1 MGYALGL
8 LVFVPLGD
16 VLERRRL
23 MVTLLVAV
31 AAALGAAAAAP
42 AFGWLALA
50 SLVIGATTIVP
61 QLVIPFAAALT
72 PASLRGA
79 VVGRIMGGLLIGI
92 LAARVLAGAVGAVLG
107 WRAMFAI
114 AALLMLVLAAA
125 LGRLLPPA
133 PPPAA
138 TMPYGALLRSLG
150 TLARQEPVLRDAAAI
165 GALVFV
171 GFSAFWTTLAFRLEL
186 APLHY
191 GSTVAGLFGL
201 VGVVG
206 ASAAPLVGRLA
217 DRSSPRDTVGIG
229 LAVLA
234 LSYVLFLL
242 FGHTIAGLVAG
253 VILVDAGMQVVGV
266 SNQARIYRLA
276 EAAHSRLN
284 TVYMVTYFAGGSV
297 GSALG
302 VWAWGRW
309 RWTGVCVVA
318 LAAVAL
324 AIALYARGRRR
335 LAA

>member
-1 MGYALGL
+1 
-8 LVFVPLGD
+8 
-16 VLERRRL
+16 
-23 MVTLLVAV
+23 MV
-31 AAALGAAAAAP
+31 
-42 AFGWLALA
+42 
-50 SLVIGATTIVP
+50 
-61 QLVIPFAAALT
+61 
-72 PASLRGA
+72 
-79 VVGRIMGGLLIGI
+79 
-92 LAARVLAGAVGAVLG
+92 VLAGAL
-107 WRAMFAI
+107 R
-114 AALLMLVLAAA
+114 
-125 LGRLLPPA
+125 RLLPLAPA
-133 PPPAA
+133 RA
-138 TMPYGALLRSLG
+138 TMSYGALLRSLG
-150 TLARQEPVLRDAAAI
+150 SLARAEPVLRDAAAI

-186 APLHY
+186 PPLHY

-206 ASAAPLVGRLA
+206 ASAAPLVGRFA
-217 DRSSPRDTVGIG
+217 DRSEPRDTVGIG

-242 FGHTIAGLVAG
+242 SGHTIAGLVAG
-253 VILVDAGMQVVGV
+253 VIFVDAGMQVVGV

-318 LAAVAL
+318 LAAVVA
-324 AIALYARGRRR
+324 AIALYARGRKR